1 MFRNEVSV
9 NIVPKTPV
17 YIKIGGTLLYKSF
30 LVCSKLNARLW
41 NNYHAYA
48 TTVAEKQLQGADI
61 NTNKNFS
68 LPNLI
73 RQGSP
78 YLGDPTTIQIF

>member
-1 MFRNEVSV
+1 MSFVGLFFCLTIIAIALMSSSSNFP
-9 NIVPKTPV
+9 IVK
-17 YIKIGGTLLYKSF
+17 
-30 LVCSKLNARLW
+30 
-41 NNYHAYA
+41 NNYYHAYA

-78 YLGDPTTIQIF
+78 YLGDPTTIQIL